1 MPPKEDWETPIRN
14 VQKKF
19 GQDRT
24 CSSGYMLVDRKT
36 QTYAHLNAATH
47 LEVEGVNYYTINYKH
62 QGGVISIFIKTLN
75 IFKPSEFF
83 LQALKQINKYM
94 LFCYAR
100 A

>member
-1 MPPKEDWETPIRN
+1 
-14 VQKKF
+14 
-19 GQDRT
+19 
-24 CSSGYMLVDRKT
+24 MLVDRKT

-100 A
+100 AWAAPARGGGSCPPVPWPCPPV

>member
-1 MPPKEDWETPIRN
+1 
-14 VQKKF
+14 
-19 GQDRT
+19 
-24 CSSGYMLVDRKT
+24 MLVDRKT

-83 LQALKQINKYM
+83 LQALKQI
-94 LFCYAR
+94 YAVLLCQGMGG
-100 A
+100 ASGGAAAPVPWPCPPV